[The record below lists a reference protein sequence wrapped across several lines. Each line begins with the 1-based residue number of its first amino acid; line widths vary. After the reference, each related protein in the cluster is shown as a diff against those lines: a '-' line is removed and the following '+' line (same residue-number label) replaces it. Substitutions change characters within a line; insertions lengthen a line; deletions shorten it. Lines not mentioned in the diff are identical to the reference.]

1 MMLKLNLH
9 TKDSVQRYLEGG
21 KYPSLLLFGAAH
33 LGKSLCA
40 RQMIKKILGVDESS
54 GLLSHPDF
62 LEVRDKSVES
72 VRELREWAELKPV
85 LFHKKVFLVDDA
97 NELSI
102 AAQNALLKIL
112 EEEGE
117 RVLFIFVYHTDA
129 TGSILPTI
137 KSRCA
142 HIRFTGLLLNE
153 PDEVLALLSDG
164 RIGIQYLYKD
174 SSLLNLCRDIT
185 ELFASERCVS
195 GELLSMLHLL
205 KEKDAEEFFSSHTRE
220 EVYLLVNFFED
231 LFLEA
236 LKKYVM
242 DSCSSLLDEA
252 TEGILKRYSYEEL
265 RSIVAHIEKFKKISH
280 SNKNDFFELIIAM
293 MKE

>member
-1 MMLKLNLH
+1 MVF
-9 TKDSVQRYLEGG
+9 S
-21 KYPSLLLFGAAH
+21 SL
-33 LGKSLCA
+33 
-40 RQMIKKILGVDESS
+40 
-54 GLLSHPDF
+54 
-62 LEVRDKSVES
+62 
-72 VRELREWAELKPV
+72 
-85 LFHKKVFLVDDA
+85 
-97 NELSI
+97 
-102 AAQNALLKIL
+102 
-112 EEEGE
+112 
-117 RVLFIFVYHTDA
+117 LFIFVYHTDA
-129 TGSILPTI
+129 MGSILPTI

>member
-21 KYPSLLLFGAAH
+21 KYPSLLLSGAAH

-129 TGSILPTI
+129 TSILPTI